1 MFMRITAIAL
11 LAFSTAAVA
20 GCGHSDKGAAS
31 PGTPS
36 CRDDVGDDVEVAG
49 RTGASGVKTGAKT
62 AVEGVKTAGS
72 ATAGLVE
79 GGTDEAKARWKEGA
93 AQTKKTARE
102 GRSETKA
109 TGDVPKCR

>member
-11 LAFSTAAVA
+11 LALSTAAVA

-31 PGTPS
+31 PEPS
-36 CRDDVGDDVEVAG
+36 CRDDLRDDVEVAG

-102 GRSETKA
+102 GRAETKA